1 MYKNKF
7 VQKAQ
12 EIDELESA
20 SVRDGRLA
28 NAWRELWA
36 QYAAM
41 IEAFD
46 GLIYICSQDYEIEFM
61 NQRFIDRT
69 GYDAIGEK
77 CYKALHDREEICPWC
92 VNERV
97 FQGETVR
104 WEMRS
109 PKDNRWYYMVN
120 SPIRHSDGSMSKM
133 SMIQDITERKEM
145 EEALRLA
152 EADYRGIIENAVE
165 GVFRSRPDGRLIC
178 VNPALAKIHGYD
190 SPEEMLA
197 TIKDVEHQ
205 LYVDPG
211 RRAIFKQMMEEFG
224 QVQGFEQRGYR
235 KDHRQIWL
243 SINARMVKDDQGAIL
258 YYEGFV
264 EDITA
269 RKKAEEAL
277 LKAHDKLEDQV
288 AARTRELSR
297 VNREL
302 RLRLEQLER
311 AETALQDERQQ
322 LYSLLDGLPV
332 AVHLVAPDYS
342 IRFANRAFWE
352 DFGGKGDGQP
362 CYRLIHD
369 REHPCEDCH
378 AVRVFETGIAL
389 RFEDPLPNG
398 KILQVSSYPFADI
411 DGSPLVL
418 VLGMDITEQRRAEEK
433 LRESEGRFRQLIE
446 QAADAI
452 FLHDQGKIIEV
463 NQRACNSLGYTREE
477 LLGMSI
483 FDLEV
488 DLDEDSIKKNWQP
501 GNNGPRT
508 IRGTHRRKDGTTFP
522 VEVRADNFE
531 YGGRRLRLNLVR
543 DISERV
549 QADRALKESEEK
561 YRLLV
566 NQIPAVVF
574 KGYADWSISCFDR
587 KIEALTGYTKEDFN
601 LRRVKW
607 SDLIPPEEMDYVKQ
621 SFVEALRTTKSYV
634 REHRIRKKNGE
645 YAWVQCRGQIFCDPE
660 GNVEYISGVTFD
672 ITKRKQGEA
681 ALQESEK
688 RYRLLAENVT
698 DVIWTADLN
707 LRLTYISPSVKIL
720 RGFMP
725 EEVLGQGLKEIL
737 TPASFELARRTLAE
751 AAALEKRSPDPERSW
766 TLELEHLCKDGS
778 TVWTELRA
786 TFLRDESGHPV
797 GIQGIT
803 RDISKRREAEE
814 ALKESEARLRHLA
827 NQLLNAQE
835 NERKRLA
842 VELHD
847 ELGHALLS
855 LKLHLSSIE
864 KRLLPE
870 QEDLKKEIQSYL
882 EYIQEVIQ
890 EVRRLYQDL
899 SPGDV
904 EDLGLTKALRN
915 LINDFAGH
923 FPQITWKVDLVDL
936 EGFFPLSVQ
945 TIIYRVLQEALT
957 NIGKHSHP
965 KNVTVT
971 AVKEGA
977 QFRLTIQD
985 DGQGFDVDRVLGT
998 PGLGVGLAA
1007 MKERLNMVGGTFEI
1021 HSREQ
1026 EGTRLSFTIPALPA
1040 EEKL

>member
-1 MYKNKF
+1 MSKNKLA
-7 VQKAQ
+7 QKAQ

-20 SVRDGRLA
+20 SVRDGRLV
-28 NAWRELWA
+28 NAWRDLWA

-61 NQRFIDRT
+61 NHRFIDRT
-69 GYDAIGEK
+69 GYYAIGQK
-77 CYKALHDREEICPWC
+77 CYKAIHDREEICPWC
-92 VNERV
+92 VNESV

-109 PKDNRWYYMVN
+109 PKDNRWYYIVN
-120 SPIRHSDGSMSKM
+120 TPILHSDGTMSKM
-133 SMIQDITERKEM
+133 AMLQDITERKEI

-152 EADYRGIIENAVE
+152 ETDYRGIIENAVE
-165 GVFRSRPDGRLIC
+165 GVFRSRPDGHLIC
-178 VNPALAKIHGYD
+178 VNPAMAKIHGYD
-190 SPEEMLA
+190 SPEEMVA

-211 RRAIFKQMMEEFG
+211 RRAIFKRLMEESG
-224 QVQGFEQRGYR
+224 QVRGFEYRGYR
-235 KDHRQIWL
+235 KDHSQVWI
-243 SINARMVKDDQGAIL
+243 SINARVVKDDRGDIL

-269 RKKAEEAL
+269 RKGAEEAL

-288 AARTRELSR
+288 VARTRELGR
-297 VNREL
+297 VNQEL

-311 AETALQDERQQ
+311 AEAALRDERQR
-322 LYSLLDGLPV
+322 LYSLLNGLPGG
-332 AVHLVAPDYS
+332 VHLVAPDYS
-342 IRFANRAFWE
+342 IRFANRVFWE
-352 DFGGKGDGQP
+352 DFRGKSDGQP
-362 CYRLIHD
+362 CYRLIHG

-378 AVRVFETGIAL
+378 AARIFETGIPQ
-389 RFEDPLPNG
+389 RFEEPRPNN

-463 NQRACNSLGYTREE
+463 NQRACDSLGYTREE

-488 DLDEDSIKKNWQP
+488 GLAKDLITKNWQL
-501 GNNGPRT
+501 GNKGPQT

-522 VEVRADNFE
+522 VEVRAGNFE
-531 YGGRRLRLNLVR
+531 YGEHRLRLNLVR

-549 QADRALKESEEK
+549 QAELALKESEEK

-587 KIEALTGYTKEDFN
+587 KIEALTGYAKEDFN
-601 LRRVKW
+601 SRRVKW

-621 SFVEALRTTKSYV
+621 SFGEALRTTKSYV
-634 REHRIRKKNGE
+634 REHRIRKKNGD

-681 ALQESEK
+681 ALGESEK

-707 LRLTYISPSVKIL
+707 LRLTYVSPSVKFL
-720 RGFMP
+720 RGFTP
-725 EEVLGQGLKEIL
+725 EEVLGQRLEEIL
-737 TPASFELARRTLAE
+737 TPASLELACRTLAE
-751 AAALEKRSPDPERSW
+751 TVALEKRSPDPERSW

-778 TVWTELRA
+778 TVWTESRA
-786 TFLRDESGHPV
+786 SFLRDVSGHPV
-797 GIQGIT
+797 GILGIT

-814 ALKESEARLRHLA
+814 ALKESEARLRYLA
-827 NQLLNAQE
+827 NQLLSAQE

-870 QEDLKKEIQSYL
+870 QEDLKKEIQSDL

-923 FPQITWKVDLVDL
+923 FPQITWKVDLADL
-936 EGFFPLSVQ
+936 EGLFPLSVQ

-965 KNVTVT
+965 ENVTVT
-971 AVKEGA
+971 AGKEGA
-977 QFRLTIQD
+977 RLRLTIQD

-998 PGLGVGLAA
+998 PGRGVGLAA

-1021 HSREQ
+1021 HSRAQ
-1026 EGTRLSFTIPALPA
+1026 EGTKLSLTIPTLPT